1 MEIIHTPITDF
12 LIRKS
17 RIFGGFLARN
27 IQEFG
32 GFLIRIIT
40 DILIRNI
47 PELGGFL
54 IRIMTDIL
62 IRNIE
67 HSNKK
72 YSIKNI
78 GNIGGFWR
86 NDSDKDT
93 LAYYDSTDKDTLAYQ
108 YSTDTFNSCD
118 ACEYLVQNIDVTIA
132 FRIWM
137 LLLHETILIKILLL
151 VMTVQILL
159 IHVMHV
165 SI

>member
-54 IRIMTDIL
+54 IRILTDIL
-62 IRNIE
+62 IRNIG
-67 HSNKK
+67 HSDKK

-93 LAYYDSTDKDTLAYQ
+93 LAYYDSTD
-108 YSTDTFNSCD
+108 TFNSCD
-118 ACEYLVQNIDVTIA
+118 ACEYLAQNINVTIA

-151 VMTVQILL
+151 MMKVQILL